1 MADEIATLISSVGLT
16 QDKFWTF
23 ILILTQVQE

>member
-1 MADEIATLISSVGLT
+1 MADVIATLISSVGLT
-16 QDKFWTF
+16 QEFWTF